1 MGEVPREGSR
11 CPCARGS
18 SRASSPGLVPA
29 TRPAPSRA
37 LGTQASGAGPGRARG
52 LALPSRSGRMKDTSS
67 AFSFVLH
74 LLGLFAASTGWAAPR
89 GWPRASRSP
98 LEQLGHTWG
107 AQHGVF
113 RHGNAVWVWL
123 ISAHP
128 ETLPAAVPSFLWY
141 PQRWSPRLGDKWCRR
156 LEWPWGLLSPP
167 ERSRR
172 PGHVLGQSVVVLRA
186 ALCSQ
191 AVPAAL
197 AAAPSPIHTGRGE
210 GRGNASVP
218 GG

>member
-98 LEQLGHTWG
+98 REQLGHTWG

-172 PGHVLGQSVVVLRA
+172 PGHVSGQSVVVLRA

-210 GRGNASVP
+210 GRGNTSVP